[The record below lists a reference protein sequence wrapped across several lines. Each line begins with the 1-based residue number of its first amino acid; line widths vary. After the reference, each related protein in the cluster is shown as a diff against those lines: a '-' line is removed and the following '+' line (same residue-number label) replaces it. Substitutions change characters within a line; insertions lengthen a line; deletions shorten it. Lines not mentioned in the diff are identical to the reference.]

1 MRRRT
6 TNSSALDTVPARRRL
21 EFVLA
26 YEDTEILL
34 AVHNAPTMDVEE
46 TEESASRILSRI
58 QRRACVKTDTKGT
71 DAKSRES
78 ARTDVTA
85 AERVLAECA
94 TVFLDSPDQLV
105 KRSMDVRTIVVRRK
119 VTVCALLENVSARPI
134 ERVAVANA

>member
-58 QRRACVKTDTKGT
+58 QRRACVKMDTKGT

-119 VTVCALLENVSARPI
+119 VTV
-134 ERVAVANA
+134 